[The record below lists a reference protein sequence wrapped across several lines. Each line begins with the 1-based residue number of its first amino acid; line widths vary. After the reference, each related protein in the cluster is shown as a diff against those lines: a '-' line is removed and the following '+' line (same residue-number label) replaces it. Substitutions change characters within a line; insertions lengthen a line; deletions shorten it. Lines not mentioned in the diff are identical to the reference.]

1 MLLIHSR
8 ITPCDY
14 VSSCILH
21 QRDKPNDPVFC
32 LCVFYFLVLSLRLS
46 LVRFRCASRAGALRW
61 RLRGLVASTAFWVC
75 SDPLT
80 QSYFC
85 SITHIAAPCWPV
97 GHTYSPE
104 PSVGIYRGVT
114 SDLHA
119 CRIFL
124 HHSSRVD
131 CTCQAPCPVWH
142 LGYLTW

>member
-1 MLLIHSR
+1 MCHPAYFSRETSPMTLFSVFVCFLFSRFVAALVAGTLL
-8 ITPCDY
+8 
-14 VSSCILH
+14 
-21 QRDKPNDPVFC
+21 
-32 LCVFYFLVLSLRLS
+32 LRLS
-46 LVRFRCASRAGALRW
+46 LVRFRCASRAGALSW

-85 SITHIAAPCWPV
+85 SITHIAAPCWPI

-104 PSVGIYRGVT
+104 PSVGIHLGVT

-124 HHSSRVD
+124 RHSSWVD

-142 LGYLTW
+142 LCYLTW